1 MTDLSARTNLCI
13 TVCPSNLL
21 NFSLF
26 RRKEKG
32 SSPTGMSMVW
42 VARITDN
49 DLKNLSF
56 LFVEESGGNVGLHA
70 SVD

>member
-1 MTDLSARTNLCI
+1 MRARTC
-13 TVCPSNLL
+13 VLL
-21 NFSLF
+21 FVPQIFSTFLF
-26 RRKEKG
+26 FAERRKAQVQLECLWCG
-32 SSPTGMSMVW
+32 LRESQ
-42 VARITDN
+42 N